1 MTYFDTFVLRFCEF
15 DDSGIFVSL
24 VLGSSAKKR
33 LVWVRDKNR
42 GGERRRESQRTPP
55 LFSPGHLF
63 LRVQLTERLVQASNY
78 VHMYESGMVE
88 DRDIVFLKKT

>member
-24 VLGSSAKKR
+24 VVGEQRKKT
-33 LVWVRDKNR
+33 VRDKNR
-42 GGERRRESQRTPP
+42 GGERRGESQRTPP
-55 LFSPGHLF
+55 LFSHGHLF

-78 VHMYESGMVE
+78 VHIMYESGMVE